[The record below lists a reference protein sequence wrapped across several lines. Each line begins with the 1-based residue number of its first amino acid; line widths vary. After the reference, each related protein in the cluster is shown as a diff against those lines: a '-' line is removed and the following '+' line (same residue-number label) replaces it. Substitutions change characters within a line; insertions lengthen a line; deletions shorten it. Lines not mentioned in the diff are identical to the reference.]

1 MLVKEGVVRP
11 QLDGFSLIDPDFL
24 TDPYALVVRAHR
36 EAPVFWDPAI
46 NGWVVTKYQDIAS
59 ILADSVR
66 FSSRAVGRIPVPRDI
81 APLAPDFAKDEII
94 FAIDPPEHTL
104 ARLTLQYGFT
114 KKVVDGLADHAN
126 AVAEQVID
134 RIIDHGE
141 CNLINDFCYAF
152 SLGVIMKM
160 LNLPTQNAAQYRR
173 WAEALFALLTPKP
186 LDGDDQ
192 AVATNLSMDQIR
204 SRWND
209 LAEANSFLRNIV
221 GQRQENPTN
230 DLISAMLQARDTDG
244 NRIDPG
250 AVVRHSLSLIAAGFD
265 TTATLIAHVVLLLS
279 RNPDQLDALKADFS
293 LTANAIE
300 EGLRR
305 RGSTTTLFRI
315 ATEDVV
321 VRDQPIARGS
331 MICLLL
337 PGANLD
343 ADVFPDP
350 EKFDIRRANANK
362 HLGLGRGRHACVGQ
376 PLVRIEA
383 PIGLRKLY
391 ERMPDLRI
399 DLSQPVDYVPSF
411 GVSNIARI
419 HAKWTPHGHREYPR
433 LNSQREERS

>member
-1 MLVKEGVVRP
+1 MRVKGDIARP
-11 QLDGFSLIDPDFL
+11 QLAGFSLIDPDFL
-24 TDPYALVVRAHR
+24 TDPYAMAARAHR

-46 NGWVVTKYQDIAS
+46 NGWVVTKYQDVAS
-59 ILADSVR
+59 ILADSVK

-81 APLAPDFAKDEII
+81 EPLAPDFAKDEII

-134 RIIDHGE
+134 RIIDRGE

-160 LNLPTQNAAQYRR
+160 LNLPTEHAARYRR

-186 LDGDDQ
+186 LDAEDQ
-192 AVATNLSMDQIR
+192 ALVTNLSTEQIR

-209 LAEANSFLRNIV
+209 LAEANAFLRDIV
-221 GQRQENPTN
+221 RQRQENPTS
-230 DLISAMLQARDTDG
+230 DLISAMLHARDNDG
-244 NRIDPG
+244 QRIDPG
-250 AVVRHSLSLIAAGFD
+250 AVIRHSLSLIAAGFD

-279 RNPDQLDALKADFS
+279 QNPDQLGALTADFS
-293 LTANAIE
+293 LTANAVE

-315 ATEDVV
+315 TTEDVV

-343 ADVFPDP
+343 AEVFPDP
-350 EKFDIRRANANK
+350 GKFDIRRANAGK

-399 DLSQPVDYVPSF
+399 DLSQPVEYVPSF

-419 HAKWTPHGHREYPR
+419 RAKWTPRAPAPESARDRGH
-433 LNSQREERS
+433 S

>member
-1 MLVKEGVVRP
+1 MVATVDIAHS
-11 QLDGFSLIDPDFL
+11 QLPGFSLFDPDFL
-24 TDPYALVVRAHR
+24 IDPYAMVARAHR
-36 EAPVFWDPAI
+36 DAPVFWDPAI
-46 NGWVVTKYQDIAS
+46 NGWVITKYQDIAS
-59 ILADSVR
+59 ILADSRR
-66 FSSRAVGRIPVPRDI
+66 FSSRAVGRIPVPNDI
-81 APLAPDFAKDEII
+81 EPLAADFARDEII
-94 FAIDPPEHTL
+94 FAIDPPQHTL

-114 KKVVDGLADHAN
+114 KNIIDGLADHAN

-134 RIIDHGE
+134 RIIDRGE

-160 LNLPTQNAAQYRR
+160 LNLPTEHAAQYRR
-173 WAEALFALLTPKP
+173 WAGALFALLTPKP
-186 LDGDDQ
+186 LDADDQ
-192 AVATNLSMDQIR
+192 VVTTTLSTQEIR
-204 SRWND
+204 FRWND
-209 LAEANSFLRNIV
+209 LAEANAFLRNIV
-221 GQRQENPTN
+221 KERQENPTG
-230 DLISAMLQARDTDG
+230 DLISAMLQARDSNG
-244 NRIDPG
+244 HRIEPG

-265 TTATLIAHVVLLLS
+265 TTATLIAHVVLLLTQ
-279 RNPDQLDALKADFS
+279 NPDQLAALKADFS
-293 LTANAIE
+293 LTGNAIE

-321 VRDQPIARGS
+321 VGNRPIARGS

-343 ADVFPDP
+343 AEVFSDP
-350 EKFDIRRANANK
+350 EKFDIRRVNANK

-391 ERMPDLRI
+391 ERLPDLRI
-399 DLSQPVDYVPSF
+399 DLSRPVEYVPSF

-419 HAKWTPHGHREYPR
+419 CAKWTVAET
-433 LNSQREERS
+433 

>member
-1 MLVKEGVVRP
+1 MTIVVKGDILRP
-11 QLDGFSLIDPDFL
+11 RLAGFSLIDPDFL
-24 TDPYALVVRAHR
+24 VDPYATVARAHR

-46 NGWVVTKYQDIAS
+46 NGWVVTKYQDVAS
-59 ILADSVR
+59 ILADSQR
-66 FSSRAVGRIPVPRDI
+66 FSSRAVGRVPVPRDI

-104 ARLTLQYGFT
+104 ARVTLQYGFT
-114 KKVVDGLADHAN
+114 KKIVDGLADHAN
-126 AVAEQVID
+126 AVADQVID
-134 RIIDHGE
+134 RIIDRGE

-160 LNLPTQNAAQYRR
+160 LNLPAEHAARYRR

-186 LDGDDQ
+186 LDADDQ
-192 AVATNLSMDQIR
+192 VVVTNLSTEQIR

-209 LAEANSFLRNIV
+209 LAEANAFLRDIV
-221 GQRQENPTN
+221 RQRQENPTS
-230 DLISAMLQARDTDG
+230 DLISAMLQARDSDG
-244 NRIDPG
+244 RRIDPG
-250 AVVRHSLSLIAAGFD
+250 AAIRHALSLIAAGFD
-265 TTATLIAHVVLLLS
+265 TTATLIAHAVLLLS
-279 RNPDQLDALKADFS
+279 QNPDQLAALKADSS

-315 ATEDVV
+315 TTEDVV
-321 VRDQPIARGS
+321 VRDQPITRGS

-343 ADVFPDP
+343 AEVFPDP
-350 EKFDIRRANANK
+350 GKFDIRRANANK
-362 HLGLGRGRHACVGQ
+362 HLGLGRGRHACIGQ

-383 PIGLRKLY
+383 PIGLQKLY

-399 DLSQPVDYVPSF
+399 DLGQPVEYVPSF
-411 GVSNIARI
+411 GVSSIASMP
-419 HAKWTPHGHREYPR
+419 AKWTARAARTLGSTHA
-433 LNSQREERS
+433 

>member
-1 MLVKEGVVRP
+1 MVAEGDIARP
-11 QLDGFSLIDPDFL
+11 QLAGFSLVDPGFL
-24 TDPYALVVRAHR
+24 IDPYAMVARAHR
-36 EAPVFWDPAI
+36 EAPVFWDSAI
-46 NGWVVTKYQDIAS
+46 NGWVITKYQDVAS
-59 ILADSVR
+59 ILADYRR
-66 FSSRAVGRIPVPRDI
+66 FSSRAVGRIPVPHDI
-81 APLAPDFAKDEII
+81 APQAADFAKDEII

-114 KKVVDGLADHAN
+114 KKIIDGLADHAN
-126 AVAEQVID
+126 SVAEQVID
-134 RIIDHGE
+134 SIIDRGE

-160 LNLPTQNAAQYRR
+160 LNLPTEHAAQYRR

-186 LDGDDQ
+186 LDADDQ
-192 AVATNLSMDQIR
+192 VVTTTLSTQEIR

-209 LAEANSFLRNIV
+209 LAEANAFLRNIV
-221 GQRQENPTN
+221 EERQANPTS
-230 DLISAMLQARDTDG
+230 DLISAMLQARDNDG
-244 NRIDPG
+244 HRIEPG
-250 AVVRHSLSLIAAGFD
+250 AVVRHALSLIAAGFD

-279 RNPDQLDALKADFS
+279 QNPDQLAALQADFS
-293 LTANAIE
+293 LTGNAIE

-315 ATEDVV
+315 TTEDVV
-321 VRDQPIARGS
+321 VRDRPIARGS

-343 ADVFPDP
+343 AEVFPDP

-391 ERMPDLRI
+391 ERMPHLRI
-399 DLSQPVDYVPSF
+399 DLSQPVEYVPSF

-419 HAKWTPHGHREYPR
+419 RAKWQLPVRRSGGATPR
-433 LNSQREERS
+433 

>member
-1 MLVKEGVVRP
+1 
-11 QLDGFSLIDPDFL
+11 
-24 TDPYALVVRAHR
+24 
-36 EAPVFWDPAI
+36 
-46 NGWVVTKYQDIAS
+46 
-59 ILADSVR
+59 
-66 FSSRAVGRIPVPRDI
+66 VGRIPVPRDI

-114 KKVVDGLADHAN
+114 KKIIDGLADHAN

-134 RIIDHGE
+134 RIIDRGE

-160 LNLPTQNAAQYRR
+160 LNLPTEHAAQYRR
-173 WAEALFALLTPKP
+173 WAAALFALLTPKP
-186 LDGDDQ
+186 LDTDDQ
-192 AVATNLSMDQIR
+192 VVTTTLSTKEIR

-209 LAEANSFLRNIV
+209 LAEANAFLRNIV
-221 GQRQENPTN
+221 KERQENPSS
-230 DLISAMLQARDTDG
+230 DLISAMLLARDNDG
-244 NRIDPG
+244 HRIEPG

-279 RNPDQLDALKADFS
+279 QNPEQLAALEADFS
-293 LTANAIE
+293 LTGNAIE

-315 ATEDVV
+315 TTEDVV
-321 VRDQPIARGS
+321 VRDRPIARGS

-343 ADVFPDP
+343 AEVFPDP
-350 EKFDIRRANANK
+350 AKFDIRRANANK

-391 ERMPDLRI
+391 ERMPDLHI
-399 DLSQPVDYVPSF
+399 DLSQPVEYVPSF
-411 GVSNIARI
+411 GVSNIMRI
-419 HAKWTPHGHREYPR
+419 RAKWTPGATPR
-433 LNSQREERS
+433 

>member
-1 MLVKEGVVRP
+1 MVATVGIAHP
-11 QLDGFSLIDPDFL
+11 QLAGFSLFDPDFL
-24 TDPYALVVRAHR
+24 IDPYAMVARAHR

-46 NGWVVTKYQDIAS
+46 NGWVITKYQDIAS
-59 ILADSVR
+59 ILADSRR
-66 FSSRAVGRIPVPRDI
+66 FSSRAVGRIPVPQDI
-81 APLAPDFAKDEII
+81 EPLAPDFARDEII

-114 KKVVDGLADHAN
+114 KKIIAGLADHAN
-126 AVAEQVID
+126 AVAEQSID
-134 RIIDHGE
+134 RIIDRGE

-160 LNLPTQNAAQYRR
+160 LNLPTEHATKYRR

-186 LDGDDQ
+186 LDADDQ
-192 AVATNLSMDQIR
+192 VVTTTLPTQEIR

-209 LAEANSFLRNIV
+209 LAEANAFLRNIV
-221 GQRQENPTN
+221 KERQENPTS
-230 DLISAMLQARDTDG
+230 DLISAMLQARDSNG
-244 NRIDPG
+244 HRIEPG

-279 RNPDQLDALKADFS
+279 RNPDQLAALKADFS
-293 LTANAIE
+293 LTGNAIE

-305 RGSTTTLFRI
+305 RGSTTTLFRVT
-315 ATEDVV
+315 TEDVV
-321 VRDQPIARGS
+321 VRDRAIARGS

-343 ADVFPDP
+343 AEVFSDP
-350 EKFDIRRANANK
+350 EKFDIRRANADR

-391 ERMPDLRI
+391 ERMPDLLV
-399 DLSQPVDYVPSF
+399 DLSQPVEYVPSF

-419 HAKWTPHGHREYPR
+419 RAKWTVAAISGGGATPR
-433 LNSQREERS
+433 

>member
-1 MLVKEGVVRP
+1 MIAKGDIAYP
-11 QLDGFSLIDPDFL
+11 QLAGFSLVDPDFL
-24 TDPYALVVRAHR
+24 IDPYAMVARAHR
-36 EAPVFWDPAI
+36 EAPVFWDPTI
-46 NGWVVTKYQDIAS
+46 NGWVITKYQDVAS
-59 ILADSVR
+59 ILADYRR
-66 FSSRAVGRIPVPRDI
+66 FSSRAVGRIPVPHDI
-81 APLAPDFAKDEII
+81 APRAADFAKDEII

-114 KKVVDGLADHAN
+114 KKIIDGLADHAN

-134 RIIDHGE
+134 SIIDRGE

-160 LNLPTQNAAQYRR
+160 LNLPTEHAAQYRR

-186 LDGDDQ
+186 LDADYQ
-192 AVATNLSMDQIR
+192 VVTTILSAQEIR

-209 LAEANSFLRNIV
+209 LADANAFLRNIV
-221 GQRQENPTN
+221 EERQANPTS
-230 DLISAMLQARDTDG
+230 DLISAMVQARDNDG
-244 NRIDPG
+244 HRIEPG
-250 AVVRHSLSLIAAGFD
+250 AVVRHALS
-265 TTATLIAHVVLLLS
+265 TATLIAHVVLLLS
-279 RNPDQLDALKADFS
+279 QNPDQLAALEADFS
-293 LTANAIE
+293 LTGNAIE

-315 ATEDVV
+315 TTEDVV

-343 ADVFPDP
+343 AEVFPDP
-350 EKFDIRRANANK
+350 GKFDIRRANANR

-391 ERMPDLRI
+391 ERMPHLRI
-399 DLSQPVDYVPSF
+399 DLSQPVEYVPSF

-419 HAKWTPHGHREYPR
+419 HAKWQLPVRTSGGATPR
-433 LNSQREERS
+433 

>member
-1 MLVKEGVVRP
+1 MACNENIVRP
-11 QLDGFSLIDPDFL
+11 QLAGFSLVDPDFL
-24 TDPYALVVRAHR
+24 VDPYATVVRAHR

-46 NGWVVTKYQDIAS
+46 NGWVITKYQDVAS
-59 ILADSVR
+59 ILADYQR
-66 FSSRAVGRIPVPRDI
+66 FSSRAVGRIPVPPDI
-81 APLAPDFAKDEII
+81 APRAPDFVKDEII
-94 FAIDPPEHTL
+94 FGIDPPEHTL

-114 KKVVDGLADHAN
+114 KKIIDGLAGHAD
-126 AVAEQVID
+126 AVAEQVIE
-134 RIIDHGE
+134 RIIDRGE

-160 LNLPTQNAAQYRR
+160 LNLPTEHAAQYRR
-173 WAEALFALLTPKP
+173 WAEALFALLTPKS
-186 LDGDDQ
+186 LDADDQ
-192 AVATNLSMDQIR
+192 VVQTALSADEIR

-209 LAEANSFLRNIV
+209 LAAANVFLRDIV
-221 GQRQENPTN
+221 KERQERPTG
-230 DLISAMLQARDTDG
+230 DLIGAMLQARDNDG
-244 NRIDPG
+244 HRIDPG

-279 RNPDQLDALKADFS
+279 QNPDQLGALKADPS
-293 LTANAIE
+293 LAANAVE

-315 ATEDVV
+315 ATEDAM
-321 VRDQPIARGS
+321 VRDQAIARGS

-343 ADVFPDP
+343 AEVFPDP
-350 EKFDIRRANANK
+350 GKFDIRRANANK

-391 ERMPDLRI
+391 QRMPDLHI
-399 DLSQPVDYVPSF
+399 DLSQPVEYLPSF

-419 HAKWTPHGHREYPR
+419 PAKWT
-433 LNSQREERS
+433 RSDRHVGQ

>member
-1 MLVKEGVVRP
+1 MLVKGDIAHP
-11 QLDGFSLIDPDFL
+11 QLAGFSLFDPDFL
-24 TDPYALVVRAHR
+24 VDPYAMATRAHR
-36 EAPVFWDPAI
+36 EAPVFWEPVI
-46 NGWVVTKYQDIAS
+46 NGWVITKYQDVSS
-59 ILADSVR
+59 ILADYRR
-66 FSSRAVGRIPVPRDI
+66 FSSRAVGRIPVPHDI
-81 APLAPDFAKDEII
+81 APLAPDFVKDEII

-114 KKVVDGLADHAN
+114 KKIIDGLADHAN
-126 AVAEQVID
+126 TVADQVID
-134 RIIDHGE
+134 RIIDRGE

-160 LNLPTQNAAQYRR
+160 LNLPTEHAAQYRR

-186 LDGDDQ
+186 LDADDQ
-192 AVATNLSMDQIR
+192 VVTTTLSTQEIR
-204 SRWND
+204 SRWSD
-209 LAEANSFLRNIV
+209 LAEANGFLKSIAHE
-221 GQRQENPTN
+221 RQKNPTG
-230 DLISAMLQARDTDG
+230 DLISAMLQAQDNNG
-244 NRIDPG
+244 QRIEPG

-265 TTATLIAHVVLLLS
+265 TTATLIAHVVLLLTQ
-279 RNPDQLDALKADFS
+279 NPDQLAALKTDFS

-315 ATEDVV
+315 TTEDVV

-343 ADVFPDP
+343 AEVFPDP
-350 EKFDIRRANANK
+350 SRFDIRRANANK

-399 DLSQPVDYVPSF
+399 DLSQPVQYAPSF
-411 GVSNIARI
+411 GVSNITRI
-419 HAKWTPHGHREYPR
+419 AAKWTPARGNSGVTPR
-433 LNSQREERS
+433 

>member
-1 MLVKEGVVRP
+1 MTTPGIERP
-11 QLDGFSLIDPDFL
+11 QLTGFSLFDPDFL
-24 TDPYALVVRAHR
+24 IDPYATVVRAHR

-59 ILADSVR
+59 ILADSAR
-66 FSSRAVGRIPVPRDI
+66 FSSRAVGRIPVPNDI
-81 APLAPDFAKDEII
+81 EPLAADFARDEII

-114 KKVVDGLADHAN
+114 KNIIDGLAGHAN
-126 AVAEQVID
+126 AVADQVID
-134 RIIDHGE
+134 RIIDRGE

-160 LNLPTQNAAQYRR
+160 LNLPTPHAAQYRR

-186 LDGDDQ
+186 LDADDQ
-192 AVATNLSMDQIR
+192 VVTTTLSTQEIR

-209 LAEANSFLRNIV
+209 LAEANTFLRNIV
-221 GQRQENPTN
+221 KERQENPTS
-230 DLISAMLQARDTDG
+230 DLISAMLQARDSNG
-244 NRIDPG
+244 QRIEPG

-279 RNPDQLDALKADFS
+279 QNPDQLAALKNDFS
-293 LTANAIE
+293 LTGNAIE

-321 VRDQPIARGS
+321 VGDRPIARGS

-343 ADVFPDP
+343 AEVFSDP

-399 DLSQPVDYVPSF
+399 DLSQPVEYVPSF

-419 HAKWTPHGHREYPR
+419 RAKWTVAAT
-433 LNSQREERS
+433 

>member
-1 MLVKEGVVRP
+1 MLATGDIARP
-11 QLDGFSLIDPDFL
+11 QLSGFSLIDPDFL
-24 TDPYALVVRAHR
+24 TDPFTTVARAHR
-36 EAPVFWDPAI
+36 EAPVFWDPSI
-46 NGWVVTKYQDIAS
+46 NGWVITRYQDIAS
-59 ILADSVR
+59 ILADSAR
-66 FSSRAVGRIPVPRDI
+66 FSSRAVGRIPVPKDI
-81 APLAPDFAKDEII
+81 APLAPDFGKDEII

-104 ARLTLQYGFT
+104 ARTTLQYGFT
-114 KKVVDGLADHAN
+114 KKVVDGLGDHAS
-126 AVAEQVID
+126 AVAEHVID
-134 RIIDHGE
+134 RIVDRGE
-141 CNLINDFCYAF
+141 CNLIDDFCYAF
-152 SLGVIMKM
+152 SLGVIMRM
-160 LNLPTQNAAQYRR
+160 LNLPTEHAPRYRR

-186 LDGDDQ
+186 LDADDQ
-192 AVATNLSMDQIR
+192 TVATALSTEQIR
-204 SRWND
+204 SRWKD
-209 LAEANSFLRNIV
+209 LADANTFLRDIAS
-221 GQRQENPTN
+221 QRQENPTN
-230 DLISAMLQARDTDG
+230 DLISAMLQARDNEG
-244 NRIDPG
+244 RRIDPG

-279 RNPDQLDALKADFS
+279 QNPDQLSALKADFS

-315 ATEDVV
+315 TTEDVT
-321 VRDQPIARGS
+321 VRNQPIARGS

-343 ADVFPDP
+343 AEIFPTP
-350 EKFDIRRANANK
+350 EKFDIRRPNAGK

-399 DLSQPVDYVPSF
+399 DLGRPVEYVPSF

-419 HAKWTPHGHREYPR
+419 CAIWTPRAPGSGTRQDSCRP
-433 LNSQREERS
+433 